1 MIFDR
6 FFKPYAEYCLRTT
19 LSEDE
24 LKTAL
29 EKEFPWYGFLSGFK
43 TAMSLAALEDKVK
56 VVFFKTGR
64 PLILHPVKIGRNSLR
79 GEVHIHCR
87 KPETAGETVLDITI
101 APRNDRWLGWGISG
115 FCIMASLIFCFG
127 MWQGIIPLLMAGF
140 LVVNLAASR
149 LFAEKEIPVIQN
161 VFEITLRQLEKK
173 YKDKNQGDDHE

>member
-6 FFKPYAEYCLRTT
+6 FFNPYAEYCLRTT

-24 LKTAL
+24 LKTAV
-29 EKEFPWYGFLSGFK
+29 EKEFSEYDFLSGIEGAFREE
-43 TAMSLAALEDKVK
+43 TVF
-56 VVFFKTGR
+56 FFKTDR
-64 PLILHPVKIGRNSLR
+64 PLTVRPVLCGRNNLR
-79 GEVHIHCR
+79 GVISIRCR
-87 KPETAGETVLDITI
+87 KTEPGKETVLDITI

-173 YKDKNQGDDHE
+173 YKDKNL

>member
-6 FFKPYAEYCLRTT
+6 FFRPYAEYCLRTT

-29 EKEFPWYGFLSGFK
+29 ETEFPKYVFFSANEAVFSEETVFFFK
-43 TAMSLAALEDKVK
+43 TA
-56 VVFFKTGR
+56 R
-64 PLILHPVKIGRNSLR
+64 PLTLKPVLCGRNNLR
-79 GEVHIHCR
+79 GVISMQCLKAASAR
-87 KPETAGETVLDITI
+87 ETILDVTI

-115 FCIMASLIFCFG
+115 FCIMAALIFCFG
-127 MWQGIIPLLMAGF
+127 MWQGVIPLLMAGF

-173 YKDKNQGDDHE
+173 YKDKNL

>member
-6 FFKPYAEYCLRTT
+6 FFRPYAEYCLRTT

-29 EKEFPWYGFLSGFK
+29 DKEFPWYGFLSGFK
-43 TAMSLAALEDKVK
+43 TAMSLAALEEKVK

-87 KPETAGETVLDITI
+87 KPASAGETVLDITI

-115 FCIMASLIFCFG
+115 FCIMAVLIFCFG
-127 MWQGIIPLLMAGF
+127 MWQGVFSLLMAGF
-140 LVVNLAASR
+140 LFLNLVLSRSYAAN
-149 LFAEKEIPVIQN
+149 ETPVIQRE
-161 VFEITLRQLEKK
+161 FENTLRQLEKK
-173 YKDKNQGDDHE
+173 YKEAKP

>member
-29 EKEFPWYGFLSGFK
+29 ETEFPKYGFFSANEAVFSEETVFFFK
-43 TAMSLAALEDKVK
+43 TA
-56 VVFFKTGR
+56 R
-64 PLILHPVKIGRNSLR
+64 PLTLKPVLCGRNNLR
-79 GEVHIHCR
+79 GMISMQCLKAASAR
-87 KPETAGETVLDITI
+87 ETILDVTI

-115 FCIMASLIFCFG
+115 FCIMAALIFCFG
-127 MWQGIIPLLMAGF
+127 MWQGVIPLLMAGS
-140 LVVNLAASR
+140 LVVNLTASR
-149 LFAEKEIPVIQN
+149 SFAEKEIPAIQN

-173 YKDKNQGDDHE
+173 YKDKNL

>member
-6 FFKPYAEYCLRTT
+6 FFRPYAEYCLPTV
-19 LSEDE
+19 LLEDE
-24 LKTAL
+24 LKNAL
-29 EKEFPWYGFLSGFK
+29 VKEFPKNGIFSVTAAAFREESVIFFK
-43 TAMSLAALEDKVK
+43 TA
-56 VVFFKTGR
+56 R
-64 PLILHPVKIGRNSLR
+64 PLTLHPVRFGRNSLR
-79 GEVHIHCR
+79 GDVHIKCR
-87 KPETAGETVLDITI
+87 KAEPGKETVLDITI

-173 YKDKNQGDDHE
+173 YKDKNL